1 MTNSGDD
8 VLHNSFNTQYK
19 KHMFPHSPLKPE
31 EKKEFSPECISE
43 FKPLTI
49 STQIT
54 PDLK

>member
-19 KHMFPHSPLKPE
+19 KNMFPHSPLKPE